1 VDVTFVFLENTQLSQ
16 NYWTEER
23 SEIFVYKI
31 TYAVTQN
38 T

>member
-1 VDVTFVFLENTQLSQ
+1 VDVTFFFLENTQLNQ

-23 SEIFVYKI
+23 SEIFVN
-31 TYAVTQN
+31 VTQN